1 MAKSRRNFLE
11 YITEEHRNF
20 MLRVFGTDDIYE
32 IDRRDNETINYS
44 EDRIMPYIC
53 GDYGD
58 KDSELAEDIID
69 FLYMVALPQVT
80 DRHRKFMIRLFGTNN
95 VEEVQRVD
103 EKSGWNY
110 VGNKIEPYL
119 SGDDVEI
126 KELADDIWMFV
137 HAPYRVEI

>member
-44 EDRIMPYIC
+44 EDRIMSYIC

-69 FLYMVALPQVT
+69 FLYMVVLPQVT
-80 DRHRKFMIRLFGTNN
+80 DRHRKFMIRLFVTNN
-95 VEEVQRVD
+95 VEEIQRVD

-119 SGDDVEI
+119 SGDDVEMI
-126 KELADDIWMFV
+126 LYK
-137 HAPYRVEI
+137 

>member
-1 MAKSRRNFLE
+1 
-11 YITEEHRNF
+11 
-20 MLRVFGTDDIYE
+20 
-32 IDRRDNETINYS
+32 
-44 EDRIMPYIC
+44 MPYIC

-80 DRHRKFMIRLFGTNN
+80 DRHRKFMIRLFVTNN
-95 VEEVQRVD
+95 VEEIQRVD

-119 SGDDVEI
+119 SGDDVEMI
-126 KELADDIWMFV
+126 LYK
-137 HAPYRVEI
+137 